1 MTEQGVRFDSD
12 GCAFVGTCLEAEYP
26 TAAALLITGSGKTG
40 PDRQSIG
47 PRGYSR
53 AGDAALGSCADTRGR
68 SAGDV
73 MMHMLLAEG
82 GPARHGGR
90 LFFAV
95 LPIIVLA
102 IAFDVY
108 CLVDLIRSKSARYLP
123 KSVWGLIIVLVSA
136 PWGGLIY
143 LFVGRD
149 RGQRRSAPP

>member
-1 MTEQGVRFDSD
+1 
-12 GCAFVGTCLEAEYP
+12 
-26 TAAALLITGSGKTG
+26 
-40 PDRQSIG
+40 
-47 PRGYSR
+47 
-53 AGDAALGSCADTRGR
+53 
-68 SAGDV
+68 
-73 MMHMLLAEG
+73 MHMLLAAG

-95 LPIIVLA
+95 LPVIVLG

-123 KSVWGLIIVLVSA
+123 KFVWGLIIVLVSA

-149 RGQRRSAPP
+149 RGQRRPAL

>member
-1 MTEQGVRFDSD
+1 
-12 GCAFVGTCLEAEYP
+12 
-26 TAAALLITGSGKTG
+26 
-40 PDRQSIG
+40 
-47 PRGYSR
+47 
-53 AGDAALGSCADTRGR
+53 
-68 SAGDV
+68 
-73 MMHMLLAEG
+73 MMNMLLAEG
-82 GPARHGGR
+82 GPARHGYH

-108 CLVDLIRSKSARYLP
+108 CLVDLTRSKSARHLP
-123 KSVWGLIIVLVSA
+123 KFVWGLIIVLVSA